1 MKNIAEE
8 EATRPGAGYLPAG
21 FRLSAQIT
29 PGRPGRDA
37 DPEVAQGVRPVAAAP
52 RSRRS
57 RALPAR
63 RDGPRGV
70 GEGLRP
76 ARDIRD
82 PPPAPRC
89 APRRVA
95 PAPRPAPCLLCRQR
109 AAARQRARSPS
120 EVPRCFLLRLG
131 RGLMSKPGATR
142 AGHGLPG
149 GAGLAV
155 RCLCRR
161 SCPPPLSFSG
171 SCKSPRARCR

>member
-21 FRLSAQIT
+21 FRLSAPIT

-37 DPEVAQGVRPVAAAP
+37 HPEVAQGVRPVAAAP

-82 PPPAPRC
+82 PPRPPLRPAPRRSR
-89 APRRVA
+89 APPSPVLTLQTAGCGQAEGEESQRGAAVLP
-95 PAPRPAPCLLCRQR
+95 PASRQR
-109 AAARQRARSPS
+109 PHEQARGDTGRAWASWR
-120 EVPRCFLLRLG
+120 
-131 RGLMSKPGATR
+131 RGPGCA
-142 AGHGLPG
+142 LS
-149 GAGLAV
+149 L
-155 RCLCRR
+155 
-161 SCPPPLSFSG
+161 PPLSPAS
-171 SCKSPRARCR
+171 SLLLWLLQVP

>member
-37 DPEVAQGVRPVAAAP
+37 HPEVAQGVRPVAAAP

-82 PPPAPRC
+82 PPPPPAAPR
-89 APRRVA
+89 AA
-95 PAPRPAPCLLCRQR
+95 SLPRPAQPR
-109 AAARQRARSPS
+109 AYSADSG
-120 EVPRCFLLRLG
+120 LRPG
-131 RGLMSKPGATR
+131 RGRGVP
-142 AGHGLPG
+142 
-149 GAGLAV
+149 
-155 RCLCRR
+155 
-161 SCPPPLSFSG
+161 
-171 SCKSPRARCR
+171 ARCRGASSCVSAEAS